1 MTSFVLFLAT
11 FLFFSESL
19 LYFENSLIL
28 NIVSKS
34 GEYEERF
41 DVALETDVV
50 KPRFTVNHFT
60 VTLFRY
66 S

>member
-50 KPRFTVNHFT
+50 
-60 VTLFRY
+60 
-66 S
+66 